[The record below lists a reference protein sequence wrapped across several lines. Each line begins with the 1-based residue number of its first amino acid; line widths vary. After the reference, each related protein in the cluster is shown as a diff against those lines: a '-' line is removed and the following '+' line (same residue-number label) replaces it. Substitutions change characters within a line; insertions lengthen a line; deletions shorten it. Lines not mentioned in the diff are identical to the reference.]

1 MTNESTGDRAHRPMG
16 YLKVID
22 EHGRRHLIRHGA
34 IQMLY
39 DSDVCQDSTV
49 IVVSGRAIMVPRPL
63 TEMLRML
70 EEGMRR

>member
-1 MTNESTGDRAHRPMG
+1 MTNEPTGDRGRQTVG

-49 IVVSGRAIMVPRPL
+49 IVVSGRAIVVPRPL